1 MKSKIMKFFSDLGRS
16 LMMPVAALAACGI
29 ILGITSALL
38 KTQVQDAVPFL
49 TASVPL
55 FIITTLNKVSG
66 IVFTL
71 LPVLFAISI
80 AFGLAKEDKG
90 VAAFAGF
97 IGYYTFL
104 VASSCMIST
113 GIMDFSAMKI
123 SNILGV
129 DTVDMGALAGIMAGL
144 VTAKLHNKYHKVQ
157 FPAAIA
163 FYGGKRFVAL
173 VVLVSMTVIG
183 LVMPLIWAPISVG
196 IDGLGRIIRSSGAF
210 GVFIFGTLER
220 LLIPTGLHH
229 VLNSLFR
236 TTAIGGTYHGVEGCL
251 NIFLQFLDQA
261 PLSDMKPYTQFLGQ
275 GKMPYM
281 LFGLPAAA
289 LAIYRTTPQDKKAK
303 VKALMIAGVAACF
316 VSGITEPL
324 EFSFMFIAPA
334 LFVFHA
340 IMGGISFML
349 MSLLGVI
356 VGNTGGGFIDF
367 LLWGVFQPGSHWYWV
382 IVPWEAIE
390 EKYAA
395 LFPGKKGMPAKPL
408 RTALG
413 SLLIQKQLQ
422 FSDRELVEEIR
433 ENPYFQYFIGL
444 PGYQD
449 TIPFVPSLLVEFRKR
464 LTAEVLEE
472 IDLCDDLSKQLA
484 TIRTLV
490 EQQQYMYENKVHSVP
505 DRIVS
510 ISQPYIRPIARGK
523 AKAPVEFGAKLDLSI
538 DENGIAR
545 LERLSFDAYNE
556 SDVFITAVENY
567 KSRTGHYPERVLVDQ
582 IYRNRT
588 NRAFCSEHGIRIS
601 GPALGR
607 PKKDNKVD
615 KKQEYID
622 NNDRIEV
629 ERAFSLAKRR
639 YGLGLITAK
648 LDTNTKSSIALSI
661 IAMNVN
667 LLTVVS
673 FAQILVSLFSRN
685 KLMHCT
691 VKYMKNKSY
700 KDLAIC

>member
-1 MKSKIMKFFSDLGRS
+1 MYKFD
-16 LMMPVAALAACGI
+16 
-29 ILGITSALL
+29 
-38 KTQVQDAVPFL
+38 KNHQ
-49 TASVPL
+49 
-55 FIITTLNKVSG
+55 
-66 IVFTL
+66 
-71 LPVLFAISI
+71 
-80 AFGLAKEDKG
+80 FGLA
-90 VAAFAGF
+90 
-97 IGYYTFL
+97 
-104 VASSCMIST
+104 
-113 GIMDFSAMKI
+113 DF
-123 SNILGV
+123 NQP
-129 DTVDMGALAGIMAGL
+129 MGL
-144 VTAKLHNKYHKVQ
+144 
-157 FPAAIA
+157 
-163 FYGGKRFVAL
+163 
-173 VVLVSMTVIG
+173 
-183 LVMPLIWAPISVG
+183 
-196 IDGLGRIIRSSGAF
+196 
-210 GVFIFGTLER
+210 
-220 LLIPTGLHH
+220 
-229 VLNSLFR
+229 
-236 TTAIGGTYHGVEGCL
+236 
-251 NIFLQFLDQA
+251 
-261 PLSDMKPYTQFLGQ
+261 
-275 GKMPYM
+275 KMNPEN
-281 LFGLPAAA
+281 
-289 LAIYRTTPQDKKAK
+289 RWVKKAEK
-303 VKALMIAGVAACF
+303 I
-316 VSGITEPL
+316 
-324 EFSFMFIAPA
+324 
-334 LFVFHA
+334 
-340 IMGGISFML
+340 
-349 MSLLGVI
+349 
-356 VGNTGGGFIDF
+356 
-367 LLWGVFQPGSHWYWV
+367 
-382 IVPWEAIE
+382 PWEAIE

-639 YGLGLITAK
+639 YDLYIQLSENKIGMIMKKNATKSNGIIFLAQSYGINIDDVICFGDDYNDIDMLTLCGTGICMANGVQKAK
-648 LDTNTKSSIALSI
+648 DAADVLCDTNENDGVAKWIKKRL
-661 IAMNVN
+661 
-667 LLTVVS
+667 
-673 FAQILVSLFSRN
+673 
-685 KLMHCT
+685 
-691 VKYMKNKSY
+691 
-700 KDLAIC
+700 